1 MVLLHLNTGK
11 MGMCNMTEEQRLI
24 NLNVPK
30 GKIDVI
36 LDTDAYNEIDDQF
49 ALSYLLKSKERFLC
63 KAIYSAPFLNDRST
77 SPKEGMEKSYDEILK
92 LLKLCKEDIEVFKG
106 SEKYLDDEK
115 TPVISPASLDLSKR
129 ALNYSPE
136 KPLYVVAIGAITN
149 IASAIL
155 INPEIAN
162 NIVIVWLGGHSH
174 HWHDTLEF
182 NMRQD
187 IASAK
192 VILNSKAP
200 FIQLPCMG
208 VVSAFSVSE
217 ADLRANLIGKTAL
230 CDYLCKSTIDEANT
244 YAFGTAWSRVIW
256 DVTAVAFLLN
266 DDDRFMLSKIIPTP
280 DVNYDGKYVMREN
293 SHLMRYVYHIDRD
306 ALFNDLIKKLTNG

>member
-1 MVLLHLNTGK
+1 
-11 MGMCNMTEEQRLI
+11 
-24 NLNVPK
+24 
-30 GKIDVI
+30 
-36 LDTDAYNEIDDQF
+36 
-49 ALSYLLKSKERFLC
+49 
-63 KAIYSAPFLNDRST
+63 
-77 SPKEGMEKSYDEILK
+77 MEKSYDEIK
-92 LLKLCKEDIEVFKG
+92 TLLKLCREDIEVFKG
-106 SEKYLDDEK
+106 SEAFLTDEK

-129 ALNYSPE
+129 ALNYSPQN
-136 KPLYVVAIGAITN
+136 PLYVVAIGAITN

-155 INPEIAN
+155 INPEIAE

-187 IASAK
+187 IN

-217 ADLRANLIGKTAL
+217 ADLRADFMGKNAL

-244 YAFGTAWSRVIW
+244 YAFGKAWSRVIW

-266 DDDRFMLSKIIPTP
+266 DNDRFMLSKIVPTP
-280 DVNYDGKYVMREN
+280 IVTYDGKYIMREN
-293 SHLMRYVYHIDRD
+293 SHPMRYVYHVERD
-306 ALFNDLIKKLTNG
+306 ELLNDLIKKLTNL